1 MVDYFS
7 ALQSNTVPFP
17 FSGLVVVW
25 CLLYSLSHGLALWQ
39 RALTKSH
46 PQTYVTTEDPPPAR
60 AVRERSWGLISV
72 QVLLTAGIF
81 VAAESLGPP
90 AFAFLA
96 GGWVVTTAV
105 SIPITLRRILF
116 QRGLSA
122 PGAASGSVT
131 LSYDFA
137 VESLAFELFGAAVFV
152 LILGVCL
159 SHLALLGGSFFIGA
173 TAFGYIRKTRRP
185 QSPSF
190 DDGR

>member
-1 MVDYFS
+1 MTDYFS
-7 ALQSNTVPFP
+7 ALQSNTVPLP
-17 FSGLVVVW
+17 FFGVVAVW
-25 CLLYSLSHGLALWQ
+25 GLLYLVSHGLAQWQ
-39 RALTKSH
+39 RAISESH
-46 PQTYVTTEDPPPAR
+46 PQNFITTAESSPAVGEQSFR
-60 AVRERSWGLISV
+60 LVLV

-81 VAAESLGPP
+81 GAAAFLGPL

-116 QRGLSA
+116 QRGLLAS
-122 PGAASGSVT
+122 GAASGSVT

-137 VESLAFELFGAAVFV
+137 IESLAFELFGAAVFV

-159 SHLALLGGSFFIGA
+159 SHLALLGGAFFIGA

-185 QSPSF
+185 EPPSA
-190 DDGR
+190 DGPQ